1 MGWGVNVGV
10 LSLLSCLT
18 RSARPTQSANLS
30 IEGGTAVPHP
40 LFRWAAPATALALT
54 SVAYA
59 GEPKETLMP
68 ENPEARAFQ
77 EAVGFSDAVVH
88 GDTIYLSGVVAAPR
102 EGETSLTPAY
112 ERAFARLDAT
122 IKRLGAS
129 WDDVLVF
136 DTFHAGTSM
145 AAQLDA
151 LVPVKNRYIKTPFP
165 AWTAVGVTEL
175 YEPTAVT
182 EIKLTLRRPG

>member
-1 MGWGVNVGV
+1 MHHAHI
-10 LSLLSCLT
+10 T
-18 RSARPTQSANLS
+18 R
-30 IEGGTAVPHP
+30 
-40 LFRWAAPATALALT
+40 AAAALALALAAT
-54 SVAYA
+54 ATHA
-59 GEPKETLMP
+59 GEPKQTIMP
-68 ENPEARAFQ
+68 ENAEARAFQ
-77 EAVGFSDAVVH
+77 EAVGFSDAVIH

-102 EGETSLTPAY
+102 EGETSLVPAY

-122 IKRLGAS
+122 LKRLGAS

-136 DTFHAGTSM
+136 DTFHAGKMS
-145 AAQLDA
+145 AQLDD
-151 LVPVKNRYIKTPFP
+151 LVTVKNRYITAPFP